1 MNEHSFLSWKICV
14 LSKTHNV
21 LYSWSFWIYPHIWRK
36 NAEIRIFNDCWISW
50 FNFDHNMFVIF
61 LVRAKQRSTEQGN
74 LIPQLKSIAV
84 KWLVKPISP
93 IFQCNTWLELR
104 VQDVFYWFLHKH
116 PTTKQKHSSIKS
128 HSQHISI
135 HSISYV
141 WSNFTNRNGGNFSK
155 AALSSY
161 KLVDNLE
168 ATMIVICY
176 QKHRIAF
183 IEASFWN
190 QTFIQLNKQK
200 RFSRSIFI
208 PHIR

>member
-1 MNEHSFLSWKICV
+1 MAQGRAAHPSSIKLLVWCGGSLYCKIMC
-14 LSKTHNV
+14 
-21 LYSWSFWIYPHIWRK
+21 WR
-36 NAEIRIFNDCWISW
+36 W
-50 FNFDHNMFVIF
+50 FFGIF
-61 LVRAKQRSTEQGN
+61 LHIQTLCS
-74 LIPQLKSIAV
+74 
-84 KWLVKPISP
+84 
-93 IFQCNTWLELR
+93 CNTWLELR

-116 PTTKQKHSSIKS
+116 PTTKRKHSSIKS
-128 HSQHISI
+128 RSQHISI

-168 ATMIVICY
+168 ATMIAICY

>member
-1 MNEHSFLSWKICV
+1 MAPSSGDSDPPRRHLTATDHLQHPTCQTLRWRHSRTLTTDATDEPPLVTHDSITGSWCV
-14 LSKTHNV
+14 
-21 LYSWSFWIYPHIWRK
+21 
-36 NAEIRIFNDCWISW
+36 
-50 FNFDHNMFVIF
+50 
-61 LVRAKQRSTEQGN
+61 
-74 LIPQLKSIAV
+74 
-84 KWLVKPISP
+84 
-93 IFQCNTWLELR
+93 
-104 VQDVFYWFLHKH
+104 YWFLHKH
-116 PTTKQKHSSIKS
+116 PTTKRKHSSIKS

-141 WSNFTNRNGGNFSK
+141 WSNFTNRNGGNFPK

-168 ATMIVICY
+168 ATMIAICY

-190 QTFIQLNKQK
+190 QTFIRLNKQK

-208 PHIR
+208 PNIRLPLQYRLDIDRALDAVNMTAITILCDSNSISILHFTPRNIFMLKCPWN